1 MYLYFCICIL
11 MVVKESEKLA
21 GFTFTSTMGALKRIG
36 MYGGW
41 SINIGR
47 DIFKNIIE
55 ICLNGTE
62 IGLNG
67 IDICRKYDKKKKRC
81 YLHLHLR
88 V

>member
-1 MYLYFCICIL
+1 

-21 GFTFTSTMGALKRIG
+21 DFTFKSTMGALKRIG

-67 IDICRKYDKKKKRC
+67 TEIGLNGIDICRKYDKKKKRC